1 MEKIRYYKSLP
12 LESVKNARS
21 LGGYPSL
28 DGKISSWSSFYRS
41 ASLDNI
47 SNKDIEFLKDLNI
60 ETIVDLRR
68 PDEIRRKHKSLGKIK
83 ENFSYYNFSL
93 SRRSMRKEEI
103 ERIIEGKDSIS
114 KSYKSIVE
122 NTDTMREL
130 FKILANT
137 KKPILYHCQE
147 GKDRTGIVTMILLGL
162 IGVRNSD
169 IIADYEISSAKLGY
183 IEDYPKDDR
192 NSIFR
197 ITDPYNM
204 KEIIGYIIKEY
215 GSFEKYLKYI
225 DVSDNQIEK
234 LKEKLVE

>member
-1 MEKIRYYKSLP
+1 MENIKYYKSLP

-28 DGKISSWSSFYRS
+28 CGKISSWSSFYRS

-47 SNKDIEFLKDLNI
+47 SNKDIKFLKDLNI
-60 ETIVDLRR
+60 KTIVDLRR
-68 PDEIRRKHKSLGKIK
+68 PDEIKRKHKSLGKIK

-93 SRRSMRKEEI
+93 SKRSMRKEEI
-103 ERIIEGKDSIS
+103 ERIVSGEDSIS
-114 KSYKSIVE
+114 KSYISIVE
-122 NTDTMREL
+122 NTKTMREL
-130 FKILANT
+130 FKTLA
-137 KKPILYHCQE
+137 KAKGPVLYHCQE

-169 IIADYEISSAKLGY
+169 IIADYEISSANLGY
-183 IEDYPKDDR
+183 IEDYPKDDKD
-192 NSIFR
+192 SIFR
-197 ITDPYNM
+197 MTDPYNM
-204 KEIIGYIIKEY
+204 KEIIDYIIKEY

-225 DVSDNQIEK
+225 EVEDKEIEK